1 MEGKVMK
8 KLMMVCFV
16 MIFGLFI
23 ASASLASDEAQVAAN
38 VDKVV
43 EQIDGGKAPTEFQ
56 AQDYDPYIYI
66 MEEDGKLLVHPTL
79 QGQNLSDEQYKPV
92 YDAITQATREGAWVE
107 YEWAGG
113 PKKAYVRE
121 TQGGLIVGSG
131 FSKQ

>member
-1 MEGKVMK
+1 MK
-8 KLMMVCFV
+8 KFMIVCFV
-16 MIFGLFI
+16 MVFGLFI
-23 ASASLASDEAQVAAN
+23 TSASLAGGHEAEVAAN
-38 VDKVV
+38 VDKIV

-79 QGQNLSDEQYKPV
+79 QGQSLGDEQYKPV
-92 YDAITQATREGAWVE
+92 YDAITQATRDGVWVE

-121 TQGGLIVGSG
+121 TEGGLIVGSG
-131 FSKQ
+131 FSKE